1 MNNEQEGTT
10 PEKKWNKAKILRN
23 IAVTLWIAAVAGVIC
38 LFLLFNYISKQDI
51 PTFEDLE
58 NPEYDQASIIY
69 DDQMVQFGKY
79 YVENRVPV
87 DFNEISPKIVNALL
101 STEDERFYSHTGID
115 LQALSRVAFKTV
127 LLRQE
132 SSGGG
137 STITQ
142 QLAKLLF
149 KRPSTRGMNKLQR
162 TWALVKVKLKEWMT
176 AVKLERSYTKE
187 EIMAM
192 YLNKFEFING
202 AHGIEAAAQ
211 TYFGKSQNQLDTD
224 EAAILVG
231 MLKNPSLYN
240 PLRFPDKAKDRR
252 NVVLS
257 QMLKADH
264 IDRTAYD
271 SLSLMEVNMED
282 FQRKTQS
289 EGAAPYFRSELTK
302 WLRKLFK
309 DNNIVKT
316 DGSDY
321 NIYTDGLKIY
331 TTIDLEYQQ
340 LAEEAVIEHMQW
352 NQERYD
358 RVWKNKNPWTYDANP
373 EQKKIRKSI
382 LERRVKASDR
392 YLNLRDRIIGGS
404 IAKVRERY
412 ADLPLSDNVIKALVN
427 IESGKLSYGTAVK
440 ENLLKEQYVSDYKAL
455 LKMKGWSQIK
465 SGWTKLLTEY
475 DKAFNTEVKM
485 MVFDYN
491 EGFEKEVSMT
501 PLDSVKYHNKILQS
515 GLLSVDPSTGYIK
528 AWVGGVNHKYFKYDH
543 VNSQRQ
549 VGSTIK
555 PFVYATAIGL
565 MGISPCTTYDDIQY
579 TIAPGDAQFDLL
591 DEWTPAN
598 ANGEFTNNKYNLYH
612 GLLYSKNSITVRL
625 VKEMGTVQ
633 VVRELLSNVG
643 IPVDEEVANNE
654 LKVPNLPS
662 ISLGAVNLSLYEM
675 TGAYTAFANNG
686 MYTQPIF
693 IKRIEDKYGKV
704 IYSAAP
710 ERKVAINPKYNAVM
724 VDMLRNN
731 VGGKYGLGVKTP
743 VGGKTGTTND
753 YTDGW
758 FMSITPELVTGV
770 WVGGDD
776 RWIRFL
782 TLDDGQGYVMARP
795 IVQKF
800 LQKLEAVDS
809 IGFNSDAKFRDAPEG
824 FAEFVDC
831 SKFKEVAP
839 EDEQA
844 EIQENKEK
852 LDEFEDEF
860 DDFEFDDEMEE
871 EFPEEEIEGTLDEEL
886 KEALEENATEKKDT
900 SDNN

>member
-1 MNNEQEGTT
+1 METEQEINT
-10 PEKKWNKAKILRN
+10 EKRWNRDKILK
-23 IAVTLWIAAVAGVIC
+23 IVALLLWIGAIAGVIGT
-38 LFLLFNYISKQDI
+38 FVLFNYISKQDL
-51 PTFEDLE
+51 PSFEDLE

-69 DDQMVQFGKY
+69 DDNGVTFGKY

-87 DFNEISPKIVNALL
+87 QYDQISPFIVDALV
-101 STEDERFYSHTGID
+101 STEDERFYNHSGID
-115 LQALSRVAFKTV
+115 VQALSRVAFKTV

-149 KRPSTRGMNKLQR
+149 KRPSLSGMSSMKR
-162 TWALVKVKLKEWMT
+162 TFELVKVKLKEWMT

-202 AHGIEAAAQ
+202 AHGIQAASQ
-211 TYFGKSQNQLDTD
+211 TYFGKQQENLSVD

-240 PLRFPDKAKDRR
+240 PLRFPEKAKGRR
-252 NVVLS
+252 NIVLG
-257 QMLKADH
+257 QMEKSDKLDKV
-264 IDRTAYD
+264 AYD
-271 SLSLMEVNMED
+271 SLVVKDINMDE

-289 EGAAPYFRSELTK
+289 EGPAPYFRSELTK
-302 WLRKLFK
+302 WLKNLFEEK
-309 DNNIVKT
+309 DIKKS
-316 DGSDY
+316 DGTSY
-321 NIYTDGLKIY
+321 NIYTDGLQIY
-331 TTIDLEYQQ
+331 TTLDLQYQKH
-340 LAEEAVIEHMQW
+340 AEDAVLEHMKW
-352 NQERYD
+352 NQERFD
-358 RVWKNKNPWTYDANP
+358 KVWKGRDPWKHDADAF
-373 EQKKIRKSI
+373 QRKIRKDI
-382 LERRVKASDR
+382 FERRVRASDR
-392 YLNLRDRIIGGS
+392 YMSLRDRHLGETIE
-404 IAKVRERY
+404 KLRERY
-412 ADLPLSDNVIKALVN
+412 AETPFTDNAIKAMIRVEDGKN
-427 IESGKLSYGTAVK
+427 NFNKEIEDNYIKREYLD
-440 ENLLKEQYVSDYKAL
+440 DYKSIM
-455 LKMKGWSQIK
+455 KMKGWTELK
-465 SGWTKLLTEY
+465 SNWQSFVTAY

-491 EGFEKEVSMT
+491 EEHKKEVEMT
-501 PLDSVKYHNKILQS
+501 PLDSVRYHNMMLQS
-515 GLLSVDPSTGYIK
+515 GLMSVDPHTGYIK
-528 AWVGGVNHKYFKYDH
+528 AWVGGVNHEFFKYDH

-555 PFVYATAIGL
+555 PFVYATAIGM
-565 MGISPCTTYDDIQY
+565 MGISPCTTFDDIQY
-579 TIAPGDAQFDLL
+579 TIAPGDANFDLL

-598 ANGEFTNNKYNLYH
+598 ANGEFTQNKYNLYH

-633 VVRELLSNVG
+633 VVRELLKNVG
-643 IPVDEEVANNE
+643 IDVDQEVANNE
-654 LKVPNLPS
+654 IKVPNLPS

-704 IYSAAP
+704 IYNAVP
-710 ERKVAINPKYNAVM
+710 DKKVAINPKYNAVM
-724 VDMLRNN
+724 VDMLQNN
-731 VGGKYGLGVKTP
+731 VGGKYGLGIKTP

-758 FMSITPELVTGV
+758 FMSITPNLVTGT

-782 TLDDGQGYVMARP
+782 SLDDGQGYVLARP

-800 LQKLEAVDS
+800 LKKLEADEEINLNTDVS
-809 IGFNSDAKFRDAPEG
+809 FPSPPEG
-824 FAEFVDC
+824 FREFVDC
-831 SKFKEVAP
+831 SKYKEITP
-839 EDEQA
+839 EEEQA
-844 EIQENKEK
+844 EIRENKKQLDEFEEEFGDDFE
-852 LDEFEDEF
+852 DEFEDEF
-860 DDFEFDDEMEE
+860 NDL
-871 EFPEEEIEGTLDEEL
+871 PI
-886 KEALEENATEKKDT
+886 DT
-900 SDNN
+900 SSTPIDTIGNN